1 MNPMS
6 KRGYLTAEDAEKIR
20 KTLRVLRG
28 EKVS

>member
-1 MNPMS
+1 MS

-20 KTLRVLRG
+20 KTLRVLRVLRG